1 MIAGKI
7 SLLASKVLDLAL
19 QILAAVR
26 VDSLGESQDV
36 QLFFY
41 LLVVFR
47 RVFPRVFHGFA
58 IPSRSHKP
66 GMRERYVVEGDVQR
80 QGQSCESELG
90 EEEARGRVTRRTRSS
105 GMIGQGGWLSTRASS
120 GDKGREREGGEDIIY
135 VASHEREMKDWIE
148 APCEMQERKEAWL
161 WDTWPK
167 GCQKQRPNLP
177 ETATFAPSPRYKL

>member
-1 MIAGKI
+1 
-7 SLLASKVLDLAL
+7 
-19 QILAAVR
+19 
-26 VDSLGESQDV
+26 
-36 QLFFY
+36 
-41 LLVVFR
+41 
-47 RVFPRVFHGFA
+47 
-58 IPSRSHKP
+58 
-66 GMRERYVVEGDVQR
+66 MRERYVVEGDVQR